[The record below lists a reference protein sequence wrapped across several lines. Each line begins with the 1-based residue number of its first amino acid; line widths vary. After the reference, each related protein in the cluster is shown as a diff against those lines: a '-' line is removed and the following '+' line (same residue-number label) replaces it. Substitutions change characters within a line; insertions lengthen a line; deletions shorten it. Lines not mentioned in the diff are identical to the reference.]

1 MRKSL
6 LDTSILIA
14 FLKGE
19 KKVFTKVEEY
29 STNLMNSVSV
39 SYRIIKF
46 FED

>member
-29 STNLMNSVSV
+29 LQEFNGLSLKILKN
-39 SYRIIKF
+39 
-46 FED
+46 